1 MVDPVG
7 FVVLEAPM
15 MGISGK
21 GEGVHGNGGRS
32 GWSFLSWYL
41 VLLEKYPV
49 LTKAIFCTFNFF
61 YWRFDLLGKFPC
73 AIYVGSSLGGS
84 LTIDFLFS
92 REHFQLS
99 LSSPD
104 ADQFM
109 LQCDCVAT
117 IKLHHGSNTVAK
129 D

>member
-32 GWSFLSWYL
+32 
-41 VLLEKYPV
+41 
-49 LTKAIFCTFNFF
+49 
-61 YWRFDLLGKFPC
+61 GKFPC